1 MSRITKP
8 HTALLLA
15 VVALLVA
22 GATQAAAAPSDLRSP
37 DARDAGQSTQVTDLR
52 SPDARDAGARFAGQ
66 VPEPA
71 PKTSSGD
78 VEWVYLFVGLAG
90 VALVGGV
97 VTMAMRR
104 RRLGHVTSSRV

>member
-15 VVALLVA
+15 IAALLVA
-22 GATQAAAAPSDLRSP
+22 GASQAVAQPTDLRSP
-37 DARDAGQSTQVTDLR
+37 DARDAGQSTQVIDLR

-71 PKTSSGD
+71 PKTSSSD
-78 VEWVYLFVGLAG
+78 FEWVYLFVGLAG
-90 VALVGGV
+90 VALVGGIA
-97 VTMAMRR
+97 TMAMRR
-104 RRLGHVTSSRV
+104 RPRVTDPTSV